1 MITTIKSGNTNC
13 YILSNETMESYI
25 LVDAG
30 TIQDK
35 NFIDKL
41 KATGK
46 LSKIGLLILT
56 HGHYDH
62 VGYASFLHE
71 NFNIPIAMHHKDSD
85 KVSCG
90 SMDFPPAKGFLS
102 NIIRNLTIRD
112 NQTATY
118 PRFEPDIVLNSSLQ
132 IEGFPEIEILY
143 LPGHTQ
149 GSIGV
154 IFENNLLA
162 GDLVMNMFL
171 PSITWFAE
179 DFSLVRESIHSI
191 YETSFV
197 RIYPGHGNSFP
208 SGFLKKLL

>member
-62 VGYASFLHE
+62 VGYASFL
-71 NFNIPIAMHHKDSD
+71 
-85 KVSCG
+85 
-90 SMDFPPAKGFLS
+90 
-102 NIIRNLTIRD
+102 T
-112 NQTATY
+112 
-118 PRFEPDIVLNSSLQ
+118 
-132 IEGFPEIEILY
+132 
-143 LPGHTQ
+143 
-149 GSIGV
+149 
-154 IFENNLLA
+154 
-162 GDLVMNMFL
+162 
-171 PSITWFAE
+171 
-179 DFSLVRESIHSI
+179 
-191 YETSFV
+191 
-197 RIYPGHGNSFP
+197 
-208 SGFLKKLL
+208 